1 MNKTT
6 LCFIHKYTD
15 LKQKSLIHTRKP
27 IVQIARHTAL
37 ANRKTEKL
45 KFDT

>member
-27 IVQIARHTAL
+27 HSANSTSHGFGQSE
-37 ANRKTEKL
+37 NRKIEI
-45 KFDT
+45 